1 MELIEPGT
9 GDVLPC
15 YLAAAVEYEGD
26 FFAALYPVDAPVCLA
41 QMLNDERLIPL
52 DEELETEA
60 MIEAA
65 SAACAKNEIELLQTP
80 VVLTAR
86 GPGLENP
93 EAFNEALEYAENG
106 EEEETEEALVLAE
119 LEHDGHDVLVVQTL
133 DPLYVVG
140 KKKEEGKFI
149 VPTDEEIDSV
159 SETIEALVMEFEE
172 AFADDKDDDFGP

>member
-1 MELIEPGT
+1 M
-9 GDVLPC
+9 
-15 YLAAAVEYEGD
+15 AAAVEYEGD

-41 QMLNDERLIPL
+41 QMLNDERLVPL
-52 DEELETEA
+52 DEDLETDA

-65 SAACAKNEIELLQTP
+65 TKACAQNEIELLQTP

-86 GPGLENP
+86 GPDLENP

-119 LEHDGHDVLVVQTL
+119 LQHDGHDVLVVQTL

-140 KKKEEGKFI
+140 KKVEDGKFL

-172 AFADDKDDDFGP
+172 AFEDDSDDDFGP